1 MLLELVV
8 QADRSHGFG
17 RGRFQRQWSDF
28 LVSKTAGAPQ
38 RREWALLAQ
47 SASIGLNLALKARP
61 TGFEPVTSGF
71 VDQRSIRLS
80 YGRG

>member
-38 RREWALLAQ
+38 RREWALLAHRPP
-47 SASIGLNLALKARP
+47 SASIWH
-61 TGFEPVTSGF
+61 
-71 VDQRSIRLS
+71 
-80 YGRG
+80 